1 MVLRHRDTWEVIIE
15 AAVERW
21 NSDDPAVRQPHDS
34 GLIVMG
40 ALIDKVDALG
50 TNGARRMRDRIKA
63 ATIPVG
69 GGIGLGS
76 FVILLERLIS

>member
-1 MVLRHRDTWEVIIE
+1 MTLRHRETWEVIIE

-40 ALIDKVDALG
+40 ALIEKVDAIG
-50 TNGARRMRDRIKA
+50 GNGARRFKHKVQRA
-63 ATIPVG
+63 ALPIAG
-69 GGIGLGS
+69 GTGLGG
-76 FVILLERLIS
+76 LLLIELIRAL